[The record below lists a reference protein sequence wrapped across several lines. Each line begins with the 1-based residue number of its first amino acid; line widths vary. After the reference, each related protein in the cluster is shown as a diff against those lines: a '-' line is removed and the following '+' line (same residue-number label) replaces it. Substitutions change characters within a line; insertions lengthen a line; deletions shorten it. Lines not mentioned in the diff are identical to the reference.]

1 MSEYASDSAE
11 SFYTFK
17 NCDRFGG
24 TPPKN
29 RHSIRQP
36 SDFLYKAEVCY
47 KASEQGIED
56 QLRPGVKKRMRE
68 STPPDELGS
77 ENERRFQREES
88 EEWRRANEEDRDWGG
103 N

>member
-1 MSEYASDSAE
+1 MNHFIPSRIAIDSEALHQKIVIPYENLAE
-11 SFYTFK
+11 S
-17 NCDRFGG
+17 
-24 TPPKN
+24 
-29 RHSIRQP
+29 
-36 SDFLYKAEVCY
+36 LYKVEVCY

-103 N
+103 H